1 MGCPCCCP
9 NRTEDGKPCICGDA
23 TQMVI
28 EVPPLLDLVVNGA
41 PLADCSGTGATL
53 VVDFVNEE
61 QGSKPGWVVLPTVC
75 DFLIQQTAQGTFL
88 CRHVGPGVS
97 GGLYEVDNL
106 GGFVETQ
113 FFEGDVPT
121 GASGEVSDNNESCG
135 SFSANYNYQISH
147 QATLNGPPCLPSV
160 GGGFTLQ

>member
-1 MGCPCCCP
+1 MGCVCCCP

-28 EVPPLLDLVVNGA
+28 EVPPLLPNPNIPGL
-41 PLADCSGTGATL
+41 DCGSTGATI

-61 QGSKPGWVVLPTVC
+61 QGSKPGWVVTPTLC
-75 DFLIQQTAQGTFL
+75 DFLIQRNAQGQFL

-97 GGLYEVDNL
+97 GGLFETTGIGTL
-106 GGFVETQ
+106 VETQ
-113 FFEGDVPT
+113 FFEGAPPT

-135 SFSANYNYQISH
+135 SFAAGYNFQIFH
-147 QATLNGPPCLPSV
+147 APTLNGVPCLPST